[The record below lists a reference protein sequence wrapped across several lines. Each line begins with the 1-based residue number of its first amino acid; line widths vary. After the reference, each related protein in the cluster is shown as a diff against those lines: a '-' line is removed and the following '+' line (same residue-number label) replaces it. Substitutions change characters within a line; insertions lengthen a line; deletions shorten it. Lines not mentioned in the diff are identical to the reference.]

1 MYIIMYTYT
10 REKGNK
16 DMSKMS
22 EIDMM
27 VQEVV
32 EMVETAGMY
41 VVEAVSFVKKEW
53 ALDND
58 ETLMVWKEASHRVHG

>member
-1 MYIIMYTYT
+1 
-10 REKGNK
+10 
-16 DMSKMS
+16 MSKMS

-32 EMVETAGMY
+32 EKVETAGMY

-53 ALDND
+53 GLDND

>member
-1 MYIIMYTYT
+1 
-10 REKGNK
+10 
-16 DMSKMS
+16 MSKMS